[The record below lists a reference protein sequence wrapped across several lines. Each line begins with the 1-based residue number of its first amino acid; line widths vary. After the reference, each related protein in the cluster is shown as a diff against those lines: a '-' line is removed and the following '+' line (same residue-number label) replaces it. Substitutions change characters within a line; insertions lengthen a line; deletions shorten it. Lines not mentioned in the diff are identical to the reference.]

1 MASNANDVSSE
12 VCWFRTRSSVQ
23 TSYHSRAVYKNSSF
37 LAQKSKEKVKCLEI
51 VRSLSSYKAGPK
63 RTGKA
68 VSVADVVG
76 TISEPTAAVP
86 TVTSETDAVP
96 VIPRETETVKA
107 AVVSIRPRI
116 GGCCRGSG
124 RDGEYL
130 HQPGRSLKIWKNA
143 LNRFKFLV

>member
-12 VCWFRTRSSVQ
+12 VCWFRTSSSVQ
-23 TSYHSRAVYKNSSF
+23 TSYHSGAVYKNSSF

-76 TISEPTAAVP
+76 TISEQPFQPSRVKRMPFQSSRERRKPSKQRWCPSDQELVDVVVAV
-86 TVTSETDAVP
+86 A
-96 VIPRETETVKA
+96 ETV
-107 AVVSIRPRI
+107 SIYTNLE
-116 GGCCRGSG
+116 G
-124 RDGEYL
+124 
-130 HQPGRSLKIWKNA
+130 
-143 LNRFKFLV
+143 V